1 MQQAGAAN
9 GVLSSI
15 CAGDLTVGLTAA
27 LELFDTACENF
38 PPIGKAAPR
47 VVR

>member
-1 MQQAGAAN
+1 MQAGAAN

-38 PPIGKAAPR
+38 PPIGK
-47 VVR
+47 VRSR